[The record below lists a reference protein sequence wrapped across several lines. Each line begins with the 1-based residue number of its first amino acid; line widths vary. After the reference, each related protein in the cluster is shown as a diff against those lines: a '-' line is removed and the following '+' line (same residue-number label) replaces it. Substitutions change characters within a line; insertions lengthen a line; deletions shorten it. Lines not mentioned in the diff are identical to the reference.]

1 MMEKLTKEFSKPSA
15 EEIANRLTELNAV
28 TLGSIAKFLL
38 PARKNVGSKDASVR
52 VIANFLG
59 SLDQNSF
66 TIFLKKQKPWIQEA
80 LYLGAYWE
88 FVDFNRLCSK
98 YSINL
103 KIDDQYYYEEP
114 SRSLIQQEPALSL
127 FGIYGNNYIFLYE
140 IFRKVFVNYLE
151 KPREYFFEEV
161 SEPPTTFW
169 SNETK
174 ILDTF
179 NLLIKASE
187 QLITREHR
195 DVSDWMTR
203 GLTKGHIKYLRS
215 LCGQEEFPLSKVHGL
230 DPIDLFF
237 RWYLSFRS
245 EYKIP
250 KGNVPQIIKQILTF
264 FFNPEKEHYRLNE
277 PIGSFFEFVVLTEH
291 LTLFKTN
298 NAYIAPRVPECRRM
312 FWVVSTECARD
323 QRWFSVE
330 SLYKTLYARGFRFTY
345 TDLYSEKYG
354 LCCKA
359 DYIDLGN
366 DTIISGDYQ
375 RLLYVWGPQMHRMLG
390 LPLFKGYLYLFAL
403 LGLVEITEKEPP
415 KPLWYKDKAKIIS
428 NYDGLDMIRFT
439 KLGAYCLDLVNTYET
454 VSQNSYEAIADKDLL
469 LVTFRG
475 KSLEHKLFLKQ
486 VGIPLGPDRFH
497 LDETSFIQ
505 GCSSYREV
513 EARIDRFKDLIEAEP
528 SPRWKEFFKR
538 LKARSELLKKPEIAM
553 LFDLN
558 EADPEVLALLKNEKV
573 RPLYKLV
580 EGNKIIVLLKDQ
592 KKFLNV
598 AKTLGFFND
607 SWEV

>member
-1 MMEKLTKEFSKPSA
+1 
-15 EEIANRLTELNAV
+15 
-28 TLGSIAKFLL
+28 
-38 PARKNVGSKDASVR
+38 
-52 VIANFLG
+52 
-59 SLDQNSF
+59 
-66 TIFLKKQKPWIQEA
+66 
-80 LYLGAYWE
+80 
-88 FVDFNRLCSK
+88 
-98 YSINL
+98 
-103 KIDDQYYYEEP
+103 
-114 SRSLIQQEPALSL
+114 
-127 FGIYGNNYIFLYE
+127 
-140 IFRKVFVNYLE
+140 
-151 KPREYFFEEV
+151 
-161 SEPPTTFW
+161 
-169 SNETK
+169 
-174 ILDTF
+174 
-179 NLLIKASE
+179 
-187 QLITREHR
+187 
-195 DVSDWMTR
+195 
-203 GLTKGHIKYLRS
+203 
-215 LCGQEEFPLSKVHGL
+215 
-230 DPIDLFF
+230 
-237 RWYLSFRS
+237 
-245 EYKIP
+245 
-250 KGNVPQIIKQILTF
+250 
-264 FFNPEKEHYRLNE
+264 
-277 PIGSFFEFVVLTEH
+277 
-291 LTLFKTN
+291 
-298 NAYIAPRVPECRRM
+298 
-312 FWVVSTECARD
+312 
-323 QRWFSVE
+323 
-330 SLYKTLYARGFRFTY
+330 
-345 TDLYSEKYG
+345 
-354 LCCKA
+354 
-359 DYIDLGN
+359 
-366 DTIISGDYQ
+366 
-375 RLLYVWGPQMHRMLG
+375 MLG